1 MPIYDVENRFSYY
14 KSYSDNIMS
23 GSALPTLGSS
33 TWNRGVIGSVVS
45 GSEEYKASTLLSD
58 YTFKK
63 ANPFFRSGETRYLR
77 LSSNSQTIKDSITP
91 NIVDIYQTGSWG
103 SGSLVY
109 PSNDFSSLAGSGI
122 RLLFSKDNS
131 IVQAGSPSGVVPNI
145 ANKEW
150 QWSYPYEV
158 KYKNVRNYNFILSLP
173 LTVKFREFVTII
185 SMPPSPDQAD
195 LSYYNQPV
203 AATNLDFV
211 FYFISSNGIEIYTD
225 QAGYYNGSSFY
236 TSGLASS
243 FLPTSLNSTLFQ
255 KLGFG
260 INPKPLSKNRLV
272 ADTNVP
278 FSPPT
283 SYGPAEFTSIINLC
297 TGSIIEGWRYGL
309 YNGVPTNFSA
319 VFRQNHYGQFR
330 DMLEQRIYTATYNN
344 PEIGGPMDANGGIK
358 FISGSSLAGESNNYL
373 TASIYNEK
381 PDKLNVAEAYR
392 VNPYGSG
399 IFDTL
404 YRASQP
410 WHADDTRI
418 TVRARV

>member
-23 GSALPTLGSS
+23 GSALPALGSS

-45 GSEEYKASTLLSD
+45 GSEEWRASTLLSD

-91 NIVDIYQTGSWG
+91 NIIDIYFYGENESGSIILGNNTNYGDTDGLFLYFSRDGYALTSSDGTSSRINNTGFATSFPFEKKYYNITTFSSNFITLDHLFLLINKIFIYQPLAPPQTYPTFENEVIISLISSGSSFNNKSIVIENFVEYTGS
-103 SGSLVY
+103 
-109 PSNDFSSLAGSGI
+109 
-122 RLLFSKDNS
+122 
-131 IVQAGSPSGVVPNI
+131 
-145 ANKEW
+145 
-150 QWSYPYEV
+150 
-158 KYKNVRNYNFILSLP
+158 
-173 LTVKFREFVTII
+173 
-185 SMPPSPDQAD
+185 
-195 LSYYNQPV
+195 
-203 AATNLDFV
+203 
-211 FYFISSNGIEIYTD
+211 
-225 QAGYYNGSSFY
+225 YNGSDFSVGQLGDY
-236 TSGLASS
+236 DGA
-243 FLPTSLNSTLFQ
+243 TLKNKTLSQ
-255 KLGFG
+255 KLVFG
-260 INPKPLSKNRLV
+260 INPRNLASNLSSSI
-272 ADTNVP
+272 T
-278 FSPPT
+278 
-283 SYGPAEFTSIINLC
+283 PALQKYLETYS
-297 TGSIIEGWRYGL
+297 TGCIIEGWKYGL
-309 YNGVPTNFSA
+309 YNGLPTNFSA

-358 FISGSSLAGESNNYL
+358 FISGSSLAGESNNFL

-418 TVRARV
+418 TVRGGI